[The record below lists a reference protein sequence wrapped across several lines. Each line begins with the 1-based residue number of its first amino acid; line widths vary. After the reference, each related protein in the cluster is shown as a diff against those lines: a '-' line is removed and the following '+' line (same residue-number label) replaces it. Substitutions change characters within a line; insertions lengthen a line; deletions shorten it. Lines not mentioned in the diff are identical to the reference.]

1 MQAPPTSTPATHRTA
16 RTPARRR
23 AAGFT
28 LVELM
33 VVVVILGTLIAL
45 VGPNIWNML
54 FKGNVSAAETQ
65 MSNFESAIDQYR
77 MSNKKLP
84 DSLDALTE
92 TDGRNPYPFMKTIPK
107 DPWGNEYE
115 YRVLD
120 RSTFQLRSY
129 GEDGEP
135 DTDDDIT
142 WPKTDE

>member
-1 MQAPPTSTPATHRTA
+1 MAQTTAPHATLTRA
-16 RTPARRR
+16 RR

-45 VGPNIWNML
+45 VGPNIWSML
-54 FKGNVSAAETQ
+54 FEGNVRAAETQ
-65 MSNFESAIDQYR
+65 MKNFESAIDQYR
-77 MSNKKLP
+77 MQKKKLP
-84 DSLDALTE
+84 DSLEALTE
-92 TDGRNPYPFMKTIPK
+92 TDGKNPYPYMKSIPV

-120 RSTFQLRSY
+120 RSNYQLRSY

-142 WPKTDE
+142 WPKEKE

>member
-1 MQAPPTSTPATHRTA
+1 MLATSSPHATTP
-16 RTPARRR
+16 RRR
-23 AAGFT
+23 RAGFT

-65 MSNFESAIDQYR
+65 MKNFESAIDQYR
-77 MSNKKLP
+77 MQNKKLP

-92 TDGRNPYPFMKTIPK
+92 TDGKNPYPFMKSIPA

-120 RSTFQLRSY
+120 RSTYQLRSY

-142 WPKTDE
+142 WPKTDDD

>member
-1 MQAPPTSTPATHRTA
+1 MADTPTPRND
-16 RTPARRR
+16 RARR
-23 AAGFT
+23 ASGFT

-54 FKGNVSAAETQ
+54 FEGNVRAAETQ
-65 MSNFESAIDQYR
+65 MSNFEGAIDQYR
-77 MSNKKLP
+77 MRHKRLP

-92 TDGRNPYPFMKTIPK
+92 TDGRNPYPIMKTIPQ

-115 YRVLD
+115 YRSLD
-120 RSTFQLRSY
+120 KSTYQLRSY

-142 WPKTDE
+142 WPKTEE